1 MQICATELKVVMKRV
16 LDKRK
21 TIIKNHNSTTTAA
34 LTPHSLRRNSH
45 SVPPDNQTETEGFSL
60 ETCRSMIALMDVSS
74 LEP

>member
-21 TIIKNHNSTTTAA
+21 TIRKKHNSTAA

-45 SVPPDNQTETEGFSL
+45 SVPPDNQMETEGFSL